1 MMHCNRQY
9 LKQEASSDSCISQ
22 AVTRDESRCQCW
34 GPVGHRP
41 ILGKRHDVEE
51 RQLAERHVRHACKKK
66 GKKDNW
72 QEKQWERKMC
82 MQRRKVC
89 KANMQEDLTRLGFW

>member
-1 MMHCNRQY
+1 M
-9 LKQEASSDSCISQ
+9 L
-22 AVTRDESRCQCW
+22 
-34 GPVGHRP
+34 VGHRP

-51 RQLAERHVRHACKKK
+51 RQLAEKHVRRACKKK

-72 QEKQWERKMC
+72 QEKQWTKMC